1 MELDTGKKVAGNLM
15 RKHFNKNQK
24 YLEIKLELG
33 IKHKLSK

>member
-1 MELDTGKKVAGNLM
+1 M